1 MYISYYG
8 FTTTPFDLTPDPDV
22 VYMSESHQEALA
34 VLRYGVVG
42 KKGYLVLTGDVGTG
56 KTTLLETLLRSL
68 DEDIHL
74 CMVTNPALTRD
85 EFFSLLA
92 RNFDLPWDHNKAF
105 FLLDFAEFLK
115 ECHAKGERVLLIID
129 EAHALNIELLEE
141 IRLLSN
147 QDAGRQDVL
156 SIFLVGQPELN
167 EIMSSERLLPL
178 RQRIG
183 IRFHLKRFNREETHQ
198 YILFRLRKAGTRH
211 LNIFSEDAVSLI
223 YQVSMGT
230 PRLINIVCDH
240 ALLTGFAKS
249 KPVIDKEIIR
259 ECVKELQFPGE
270 ASPLPL
276 STEITAAS
284 RRLHL
289 GRIVAVLVCLLAV
302 LVILEILP
310 ATRAYSPLGF
320 ILPQGWLIKLHQL
333 AGVSGG

>member
-56 KTTLLETLLRSL
+56 KTTLLETLLHSL

-74 CMVTNPALTRD
+74 CLVSNPTLTRD

-92 RNFDLPWDHNKAF
+92 RQFGLPWDHNKAF

-115 ECHAKGERVLLIID
+115 RCHAKDERVLLIID

-147 QDAGRQDVL
+147 QDAGRQDIL

-167 EIMSSERLLPL
+167 ELMGSERLLPL

-183 IRFHLKRFNREETHQ
+183 IRFHLKRFSREETSQ
-198 YILFRLRKAGTRH
+198 YILFRLRKAGGRH
-211 LNIFSEDAVSLI
+211 LNIFTENAISLI
-223 YQVSMGT
+223 YRVSKGT

-240 ALLTGFAKS
+240 ALLTGFAKG
-249 KPVIDKEIIR
+249 KPLIDENIIR

-270 ASPLPL
+270 VNPLPL
-276 STEITAAS
+276 SSEITAAG
-284 RRLHL
+284 RRFHL
-289 GRIVAVLVCLLAV
+289 GRILLFLACLLAV
-302 LVILEILP
+302 LLVVEVLP
-310 ATRAYSPLGF
+310 VTRPFSPLGLL
-320 ILPQGWLIKLHQL
+320 LPQGWLLKLHQL
-333 AGVSGG
+333 VGMPGG

>member
-1 MYISYYG
+1 
-8 FTTTPFDLTPDPDV
+8 
-22 VYMSESHQEALA
+22 MSDSHQEALA

-42 KKGYLVLTGDVGTG
+42 KKGYLVLTGEVGTG
-56 KTTLLETLLRSL
+56 KTTLLETLLQSL
-68 DEDIHL
+68 DENIHL
-74 CMVTNPALTRD
+74 CLVSNPTLTRD

-92 RNFDLPWDHNKAF
+92 RQFGLPWDHNKAF

-147 QDAGRQDVL
+147 QDAGRQDIL

-167 EIMSSERLLPL
+167 EVMGSERLLPL

-198 YILFRLRKAGTRH
+198 YILFRLRKAGARH
-211 LNIFSEDAVSLI
+211 LNIFTEDAIALI

-240 ALLTGFAKS
+240 ALLTGFAKG

-270 ASPLPL
+270 ESPLPL
-276 STEITAAS
+276 SSEITAAT
-284 RRLHL
+284 RRFHL
-289 GRIVAVLVCLLAV
+289 DRVVVLFLCLLV
-302 LVILEILP
+302 LLVVMEILP
-310 ATRAYSPLGF
+310 ATRAYSPLGH
-320 ILPQGWLIKLHQL
+320 ILPQGWLLKLHQL
-333 AGVSGG
+333 AGSSGG